1 MATVWNREVAA
12 KQGFLCTILIDR
24 VAVKRGSTVYS
35 IACCVGKQVTSTYF
49 QFKTDVADSQIFFT
63 LGP

>member
-1 MATVWNREVAA
+1 MYYSDR
-12 KQGFLCTILIDR
+12 QGGRLSG